1 MRARQ
6 HPRSVVNAAE
16 WLRCPLC
23 GGQGAVVVA
32 MIAMRMV
39 QVASDKIVR
48 VATVRHRFMATG
60 VAVLMLSLIH
70 I

>member
-1 MRARQ
+1 
-6 HPRSVVNAAE
+6 
-16 WLRCPLC
+16 
-23 GGQGAVVVA
+23 

-60 VAVLMLSLIH
+60 VAVLMIGPVVTTSMLGRTGIGV
-70 I
+70 